1 MKRTILIVIS
11 ACAVSFL
18 AGCGSCTTET
28 HNVRIKE
35 TTYRPAKK
43 KGPGLKPEP
52 VKLPV
57 PGEVVFGDE
66 PVTISAR
73 PAEMGSLARL
83 ESI

>member
-43 KGPGLKPEP
+43 KAPSGPESFNP
-52 VKLPV
+52 V
-57 PGEVVFGDE
+57 E
-66 PVTISAR
+66 R
-73 PAEMGSLARL
+73 Y
-83 ESI
+83 